1 MFTYLGKT
9 RSDKGF
15 SLIELLVIIF
25 IIAVIVGIIIVNF
38 RAGDKRK
45 TLRMG
50 TEEVAAF
57 IKDTQARALL
67 GQMEEGEFPEGGY
80 GVYLAVGN
88 SYCILFQDLN
98 GDQEYNGPT
107 SPPFEGKGAISEYVE
122 HLKLR
127 KDLLLQ
133 RILKNDKILKE
144 LEIVFVPPR
153 PIMYFDGDNTVTNG
167 KILFGVE
174 DEKDRREVFVNCLS
188 GQIDV
193 RSLEKEGSQG
203 DQK

>member
-1 MFTYLGKT
+1 LKKI
-9 RSDKGF
+9 RSEKGF

-50 TEEVAAF
+50 VEEVAAF
-57 IKDTQARALL
+57 IKDTQAKSLL
-67 GQMEEGEFPEGGY
+67 GQTENEEFPEGGY

-98 GDQEYNGPT
+98 SDQEYNGPT
-107 SPPFEGKGAISEYVE
+107 GPPFEGKGAISEYVE

-133 RILKNDKILKE
+133 RILKDGKILKE
-144 LEIVFVPPR
+144 LKIVFVPPR
-153 PIMYFDGDNTVTNG
+153 PIMYFDGDNTITNG
-167 KILFGVE
+167 EILFGME
-174 DEKDRREVFVNCLS
+174 DEKDQREVFVNCLS

-193 RSLEKEGSQG
+193 RSLEREGSQG